1 MKKGAETVDR
11 EPHDRSR
18 LIRIGIFVAGLGSLA
33 ALVTMVL
40 TGLERVRMGHGLDGY
55 RTVWMVEVNWIG
67 FLVFLAVLLV
77 AIAAGAW
84 FRYREWRELQ
94 ELRARYGT
102 QKPGG

>member
-1 MKKGAETVDR
+1 MDR

-18 LIRIGIFVAGLGSLA
+18 LIWIGILVAGLGSLV

-40 TGLERVRMGHGLDGY
+40 TGLEKVRMGHGLDGF
-55 RTVWMVEVNWIG
+55 RTVWLVEVNWIG

-77 AIAAGAW
+77 AVAAGAW
-84 FRYREWRELQ
+84 FRYLEWRELK

-102 QKPGG
+102 RQPSG